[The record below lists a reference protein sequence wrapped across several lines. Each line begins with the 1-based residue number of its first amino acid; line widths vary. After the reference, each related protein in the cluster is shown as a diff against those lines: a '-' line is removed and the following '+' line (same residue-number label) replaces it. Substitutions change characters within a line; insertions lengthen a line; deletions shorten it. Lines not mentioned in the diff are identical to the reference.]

1 MIAAGPHA
9 CGARGPIFRFL
20 PLIWLLPLAF
30 PAAATAQE
38 GADDRA
44 ADRYRELTT
53 VAPRQRCAAGGAAG
67 DEIIVCGRRRDNLR
81 YRLPPSR
88 PVPGTRA
95 DQSVG
100 GERFALQQYRSEGG
114 SGSCSTVGP
123 NGSSGCRAKAFR
135 ESLEASGGRSPGLI
149 ARALTYLDPDE

>member
-1 MIAAGPHA
+1 VIAAGPHA
-9 CGARGPIFRFL
+9 SRAGGPIVRFL
-20 PLIWLLPLAF
+20 SLMWLLPLTMPT
-30 PAAATAQE
+30 PASAQE
-38 GADDRA
+38 AVGA
-44 ADRYRELTT
+44 ADRYRELTS

-67 DEIIVCGRRRDNLR
+67 DEIVVCGRRRDNLR
-81 YRLPPSR
+81 YRLPPSG
-88 PVPGTRA
+88 PTPGTRA
-95 DQSVG
+95 GQSVG

-123 NGSSGCRAKAFR
+123 NGSSGCQAKAFR